1 MSNKTSSKNKK
12 RLEKIYIQHKDQ
24 LYNYILRLSND
35 QNLAQDIVQHT
46 FYKVLSDPE
55 IAKVK
60 HLKAYLFTIAHN
72 KLKDEWK
79 RKPTVPFEGD
89 DTMQDTSDF
98 KVGATPEEITEAG
111 TSDTSVEKTI
121 RQMPRNFSE
130 LMLLRYTEDLSI
142 AEIAEIT
149 QRSVTDV
156 KVSLHRARLKFETLY
171 TASMYSKIAV
181 SRNRCEIVQDL
192 LLPFHDNDL
201 TTEQLTRIN
210 KHIIKCDICT
220 KDAAEMKRTRQLFV
234 ALPLIPFPLAFDEF
248 SKKMPQLSPA
258 TTTTESQ
265 VNDGSASVVTNYSAN
280 SEVITQT
287 VGQTVRAKIAAG
299 VAGAVI
305 LVGSGFYLAGQDDSL
320 ASNTQTDRKKTPE
333 QQASQTPPPVD
344 KNMGSLMLIAK
355 LSSNSLKNLKNVKW
369 KVEPVNKN
377 QLKESIDTSVTT
389 TNDNATLT
397 LPPGSY
403 KITATLDDLEKSEI
417 ITIKKGKSSTKSII
431 FNAGE
436 INVLAPPNKDIDIDD
451 IQWRLYREGASSGN
465 PVAIFTGNFNQYFPA
480 GEYLLRA
487 NYQGNL
493 EKQHKI
499 LLSPGQFSSVVKPG
513 FRYGQL
519 NLQANLEGTGKI
531 VESTALVQWFIDR
544 LTNGKVDKNNIVRIK
559 EGTSRVLLSPGA
571 YRINMVLG
579 KHVNQSTD
587 VTIQEGKTSLS
598 KGLVLKVGKLTLQA
612 KITLDSSL
620 LPTYVNWKIDKTGAN
635 NKKNNIEKSKI
646 ESSSDYYLPPG
657 KYQITATYGTNLKA
671 VKAVTIKTGETLIKD
686 DFIFELGIADFTAMD
701 FRNKQ
706 TIYSALDWSLE
717 QKITKDG
724 DIYTLLKDIRT
735 SRAIFTLKPGNYR
748 ITVEHETNGKLI
760 KEFNIV
766 SGKATKDT
774 LMFNLTSQTPRWEWK

>member
-1 MSNKTSSKNKK
+1 MSNKTSSKNNK
-12 RLEKIYIQHKDQ
+12 LMEKIYIQHKDQ

-35 QNLAQDIVQHT
+35 QHLAQDIVQHT

-55 IAKVK
+55 IARVK

-89 DTMQDTSDF
+89 DTMQDTPDF
-98 KVGATPEEITEAG
+98 KAGATPEEITEAG

-121 RQMPRNFSE
+121 RQMPKNFSE

-149 QRSVTDV
+149 QRSVTDI
-156 KVSLHRARLKFETLY
+156 KVSLHRARLKFETLH
-171 TASMYSKIAV
+171 TASMYSKVAV
-181 SRNRCEIVQDL
+181 SRNRCETVQEL

-201 TTEQLTRIN
+201 TTEQLARIN
-210 KHIIKCDICT
+210 KHIVKCNICA

-248 SKKMPQLSPA
+248 AKQMPQLSPA
-258 TTTTESQ
+258 TTATESQ
-265 VNDGSASVVTNYSAN
+265 ANDGAASAATNYSAN
-280 SEVITQT
+280 SEVITQA

-305 LVGSGFYLAGQDDSL
+305 LAGSGFYLAGQDDGL

-333 QQASQTPPPVD
+333 QQEPQAKTPVD
-344 KNMGSLMLIAK
+344 KNMGSIMLIAK
-355 LSSNSLKNLKNVKW
+355 LSSNSQKNLKNVKW

-377 QLKESIDTSVTT
+377 QLKEPIDTSSTAA
-389 TNDNATLT
+389 NDNVTLT
-397 LPPGSY
+397 LPPGPY
-403 KITATLDDLEKSEI
+403 KITATLDNLEKSEI
-417 ITIKKGKSSTKSII
+417 ITVEKGKSSTKPVI

-436 INVLAPPNKDIDIDD
+436 ISVSAPLNKDIDIDD
-451 IQWRLYREGASSGN
+451 IQWRLYKGNSSSGN
-465 PVAIFTGNFNQYFPA
+465 PVATFTGNFNRYFPA
-480 GEYLLRA
+480 GEYLLHA

-493 EKQHKI
+493 KKQHKI
-499 LLSPGQFSSVVKPG
+499 ILSPGQLSSVVKPG
-513 FRYGQL
+513 FRYGKL

-531 VESTALVQWFIDR
+531 IESTELAQWSIDR
-544 LTNGKVDKNNIVRIK
+544 LTNGKADKNSIVKIK
-559 EGTSRVLLSPGA
+559 EGASVVLLSPGT
-571 YRINMVLG
+571 YRISMVLG

-620 LPTYVNWKIDKTGAN
+620 LPTYVNWRIDKTGAN
-635 NKKNNIEKSKI
+635 NKKTNIEKSKI
-646 ESSSDYYLPPG
+646 ENSSDYYLPPG

-671 VKAVTIKTGETLIKD
+671 VKAVTIKTGETVVKD
-686 DFIFELGIADFTAMD
+686 DFIFEPGIADFTAMD
-701 FRNKQ
+701 SRNKQ

-717 QKITKDG
+717 QKTTKDG
-724 DIYTLLKDIRT
+724 DVYTPLKDIKT
-735 SRAIFTLKPGNYR
+735 SRAIFTLQPGNYR

-760 KEFNIV
+760 KEFDIV
-766 SGKATKDT
+766 SGKTTKDT
-774 LMFNLTSQTPRWEWK
+774 LMFNLASQTPRWEWK